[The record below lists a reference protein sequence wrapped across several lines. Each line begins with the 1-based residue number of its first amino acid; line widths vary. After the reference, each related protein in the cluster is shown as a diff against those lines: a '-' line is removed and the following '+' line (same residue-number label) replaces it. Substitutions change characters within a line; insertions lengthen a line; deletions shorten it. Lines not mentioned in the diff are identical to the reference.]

1 MLKREQLD
9 ARLAKIDHDLKALII
24 TYEKFFAGLEKR
36 EPYKERDDL
45 TKLVRSLIGVHI
57 TQADIKF
64 RLQSLTAKFN
74 TYSQQ
79 WDRQLKLLEEGKL
92 RRQVRPGAS
101 SSRTRKAKA
110 AGDGEFDS
118 VYSAYQQ
125 ASGGAP
131 NREKFD
137 TMLQQQKDKL
147 RAKYGDRKFEFA
159 VVTEN
164 GKPKIKVRSGK

>member
-9 ARLAKIDHDLKALII
+9 QKLAQIDRDLKALII
-24 TYEKFFAGLEKR
+24 TYEKFFSGLEKR
-36 EPYKERDDL
+36 EPYKERDEL

-64 RLQSLTAKFN
+64 RLQSMTAKFN
-74 TYSQQ
+74 TYAQQ

-92 RRQVRPGAS
+92 RRQLRPGAS
-101 SSRTRKAKA
+101 SSRAKKAS
-110 AGDGEFDS
+110 GDGEFDS
-118 VYSAYQQ
+118 VYSAYQK
-125 ASGGAP
+125 ASGGKP
-131 NREKFD
+131 SREKFD
-137 TMLQQQKDKL
+137 AMLQQQKEKL
-147 RAKYGDRKFEFA
+147 RSKYGDRKFEFA